1 MKTNKWLYDELQ
13 QIGVDYENCEEVEKY
28 DARMQKL
35 RDIKTEI
42 NYLVEA
48 TTPTTKSQVL
58 EFGTGTGEFA
68 VALSR
73 LSQKVVAVDV
83 SSVMLEYAEKKA
95 KSKKINNI
103 EFHHAGFLTFNEIPE
118 QFDIIFTQLALH
130 HLPDFWKSIALKN
143 IYNLLKKGGK
153 FFLKDVVYPSN
164 IEDYASFF
172 NTIIKG
178 FENSAGPEFTKEIVD
193 HIRKEYSTLDW
204 IIEDLLTKSGFSI
217 LETNVENGFIYTY
230 LCTKSI
236 A

>member
-1 MKTNKWLYDELQ
+1 MKTNKWQYNELQ
-13 QIGVDYENCEEVEKY
+13 QIGVDYANCEEVEEY

-42 NYLVEA
+42 NNLVEA
-48 TTPTTKSQVL
+48 TAPTTKSKVL

-73 LSQKVVAVDV
+73 LSQKVFAVDV
-83 SSVMLEYAEKKA
+83 SPVMLEYARKKA
-95 KSKKINNI
+95 KSRKIKNI
-103 EFHHAGFLTFNEIPE
+103 EFHHAGFLTFNESPE

-153 FFLKDVVYPSN
+153 FFLKDVVYPSD
-164 IEDYASFF
+164 IENYESFF
-172 NTIIKG
+172 NAIIEDI
-178 FENSAGPEFTKEIVD
+178 ENSVGSEFTKEYIE

-204 IIEDLLTKSGFSI
+204 ILEDLLTKSGFSI

-230 LCTKSI
+230 LCTK
-236 A
+236 